1 MIKKRSSRLFGV
13 MKMTNEKKVC
23 KKCGNT
29 EFFRGV
35 QQYQGQ
41 VFNEKS
47 LFSDGSTISHVFCSQ
62 CGLIAESY
70 VNKPKKFQE

>member
-1 MIKKRSSRLFGV
+1 MIMVNGEKRC
-13 MKMTNEKKVC
+13 NN
-23 KKCGNT
+23 CGNN

-47 LFSDGSTISHVFCSQ
+47 LFSDGSAITHVFCSQ
-62 CGLIAESY
+62 CGLIVESY